1 MTTMKAEKHKMHK
14 EIWIK
19 RVRDQKESG
28 LSIRQWCR
36 DNDLPESMY
45 YYWLRVIRQE
55 SLIQAGTLAV
65 TGKTE
70 FVELKPINSPVQI
83 QGPGCRAIIK
93 ADGFDIEIYDGISPE
108 LLQDILKA
116 AKES

>member
-1 MTTMKAEKHKMHK
+1 
-14 EIWIK
+14 
-19 RVRDQKESG
+19 
-28 LSIRQWCR
+28 
-36 DNDLPESMY
+36 MY

-70 FVELKPINSPVQI
+70 FVELKPINSPVPI

-93 ADGFDIEIYDGISPE
+93 ADRFDIEIYEGISPE